1 MARKRYIPG
10 QIIGMVRVAGL
21 GLAQGEKV
29 GAICRSLGIS
39 EQSYY
44 RWRYEYGGLKGSQ
57 AKRFKDLGKEK
68 RRFWGV
74 GWPLILCRAATAP
87 TLRWRRRPDQF
98 PLPIRYTNPIAQL
111 YLQKPALN
119 QSQQRMA
126 TSVHKS

>member
-44 RWRYEYGGLKGSQ
+44 RWRYEYGGLKGS
-57 AKRFKDLGKEK
+57 
-68 RRFWGV
+68 
-74 GWPLILCRAATAP
+74 
-87 TLRWRRRPDQF
+87 
-98 PLPIRYTNPIAQL
+98 
-111 YLQKPALN
+111 
-119 QSQQRMA
+119 
-126 TSVHKS
+126 